1 MIGGAE
7 IYAAALPFAD
17 ELLLTEIDAEIDGRH
32 AVPCRSTAPSSRRSS
47 ASPTRRRTGR
57 RSPSSATSGA
67 PCRERP
73 LVGTSGWGY
82 PSWQPGF
89 YPAGL
94 DRSEFLSFYAA
105 QLPTVELN
113 ATKYRLPSEEQFRA
127 WAAQVPDGF
136 RFAVKAPD
144 GLERRLATFEE
155 RVRCLG
161 DRLGCV
167 RVVVERPRDDG
178 FLELLLGSADPGIRY
193 ALDLRDP
200 SWDGVEERLAAAG
213 AVRVDDDCGRGGL
226 GLPPLPRAALRGRR
240 AGRDRG
246 GAAPSSRSA
255 GSRRSPSSAT
265 ATSRTR
271 PRQRCGSARLDG
283 DRLKPVTAGPLAG
296 AQRV

>member
-1 MIGGAE
+1 M
-7 IYAAALPFAD
+7 
-17 ELLLTEIDAEIDGRH
+17 
-32 AVPCRSTAPSSRRSS
+32 
-47 ASPTRRRTGR
+47 
-57 RSPSSATSGA
+57 SG
-67 PCRERP
+67 P

-94 DRSEFLSFYAA
+94 DRSAFLGYYAA
-105 QLPTVELN
+105 QLSTVELN
-113 ATKYRLPSEEQFRA
+113 ATKYRLPSEEQFHA

-178 FLELLLGSADPGIRY
+178 FLELLFGSADPGTRY

-200 SWDGVEERLAAAG
+200 TWDGVEERLAEAG
-213 AVRVDDDCGRGGL
+213 AVRVDDRTGLAGWAYLRYRELLYTDAELDGFATELTELHQRGIETFAFFRHGDE
-226 GLPPLPRAALRGRR
+226 PDAPAAALRVIAQGFE
-240 AGRDRG
+240 
-246 GAAPSSRSA
+246 P
-255 GSRRSPSSAT
+255 AT
-265 ATSRTR
+265 GWRLGPR
-271 PRQRCGSARLDG
+271 PQRI
-283 DRLKPVTAGPLAG
+283 
-296 AQRV
+296 